1 MRRVVSG
8 QYFQAGLAAGFSAG
22 LSAGL
27 SENEPD
33 ANTLKPCLGLGA
45 GPTVF
50 VVLCAECVGNGFH
63 VS

>member
-1 MRRVVSG
+1 MQRVVSG
-8 QYFQAGLAAGFSAG
+8 QYFKEGRAAGFTAGLAAGLA
-22 LSAGL
+22 
-27 SENEPD
+27 ENEPD
-33 ANTLKPCLGLGA
+33 TLKPCLGLRA